1 MIRWFRTLL
10 GYPDTS
16 DRNLELLEA
25 GVDYINLTVEEMVG
39 VYMHY
44 LAQPDRDSN
53 DRQHRT
59 QIAKAIKHYLQEEL
73 ADGTQSDVVIDL
85 MRKADWIYDRT

>member
-1 MIRWFRTLL
+1 MIRWIRSLL

-16 DRNLELLEA
+16 DRNLELLEH
-25 GVDYINLTVEEMVG
+25 GVDSISLTVDEMVS
-39 VYMHY
+39 VYMKY

-59 QIAKAIKHYLQEEL
+59 QIAKAIKQQLHEEL

-85 MRKADWIYDRT
+85 MRKAKWIYDR